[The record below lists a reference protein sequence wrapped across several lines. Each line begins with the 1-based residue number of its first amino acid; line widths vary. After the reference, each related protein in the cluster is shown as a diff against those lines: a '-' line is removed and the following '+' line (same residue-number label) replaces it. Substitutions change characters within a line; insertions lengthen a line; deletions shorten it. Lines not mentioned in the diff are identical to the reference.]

1 MDPNRF
7 KEAYARLETLDD
19 RLAHRIRSR
28 SVRARSTPTIE
39 GLDER
44 VRDVAEYLL
53 DLKDIVRELMLAI
66 AAKPGAGKPTE

>member
-7 KEAYARLETLDD
+7 KEAYSRLELLDD

-28 SVRARSTPTIE
+28 SVRARSSPTVE
-39 GLDER
+39 SLDER

-66 AAKPGAGKPTE
+66 AGKPSGKPGE